1 MQVSV
6 SSSPAVPNSAA
17 PASVQAGQGNS
28 DSASSFEQV
37 LREGDNSATQSQ
49 PEQQNLQAQAD
60 DAAQMAGPDRE
71 ALIKEWLQGKSQA
84 QGDEADLVAMLAQW
98 LAAQPDPEQALQQL
112 ELQAQQGALPKAL
125 TGVVA
130 QLGQSLPQ
138 GELVASQ
145 PLTVGNKPLAFQ
157 ANSLMAQPSHG
168 MAATSVTE
176 AALIGR
182 QAQPEVTIMPQSLA
196 AAASSVPA
204 QPASHT
210 PQLTES
216 LGQLLAQA
224 NGQPMVL
231 APAAMPTAGAAPTPT
246 AMTAT
251 GSEALPQQWQAQV
264 DVSEPDWGRDLV
276 EQLRARM
283 SVSSQDH
290 LQKAHVRLDPPE
302 LGRLEVTVRVDGDK
316 ASVHFTAAHPQLRE
330 ALAANADRLRMDFGM
345 SNMDLV
351 DVSVSSGTQQ
361 QNQSQQQPSADEE
374 LIATNDIVPAMGS
387 IPAYT
392 LGSRFESM
400 V

>member
-37 LREGDNSATQSQ
+37 LREGDNSATQAQ

-60 DAAQMAGPDRE
+60 DATQMAAPDRE

-84 QGDEADLVAMLAQW
+84 QGDEVDLVAMLAQW

-112 ELQAQQGALPKAL
+112 ELQAQQGALPEAL
-125 TGVVA
+125 AGVVA

-138 GELVASQ
+138 GELAASQ

-168 MAATSVTE
+168 MAATSATE
-176 AALIGR
+176 AALMGR
-182 QAQPEVTIMPQSLA
+182 QAQPEVTIMPP
-196 AAASSVPA
+196 PA

-210 PQLTES
+210 PLLTES
-216 LGQLLAQA
+216 LGQLLAQV